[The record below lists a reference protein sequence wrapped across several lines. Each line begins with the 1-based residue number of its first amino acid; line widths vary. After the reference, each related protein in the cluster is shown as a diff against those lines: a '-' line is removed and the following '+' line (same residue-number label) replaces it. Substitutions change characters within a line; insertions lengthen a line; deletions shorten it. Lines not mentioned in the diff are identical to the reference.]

1 VNGDG
6 FENLVLSEVVHS
18 ALTLAATGRE
28 AGSALQTG
36 PVLDALARVDHLGDW
51 SRFWLNAGRAEDI
64 GLADV
69 PDIEVPPPAGTVAM
83 PVKTW
88 RGVALSSAMAESMT
102 LLVRLADGYEMI
114 PVPPGAL
121 ALALVSVQS
130 GGASQTLLAAGNATH
145 EEFLRIIE
153 SDLLGTDLDGL
164 DEVLGAVDIRGEE
177 PRRRVVG
184 TALSAAEALA
194 GGRAPD
200 DLDLLQII
208 VRDEAVTKVFARA
221 GLDLPEFAEIAGQAR
236 VLGTKPAADI
246 VATAAEDVGDAIP
259 TDVQVMITATAHPS
273 IGMLHALR
281 VFGIRGPELA
291 ADAAMDQAEIKG
303 RVEPSTALYIS
314 TILNVIALFAVCG
327 LIIVHAV
334 GPGSLWELLLIWLA
348 FTGPPSSSTL
358 ASFAVSIL
366 YLPIAGPLVAGAK
379 LSETLI
385 SCWRSRAERRQLLST
400 TGIKLTERGHSRL
413 VRRRRPRASAV
424 LAVQNAGFSTIRMRM
439 FERLVRKAVRRG
451 LQPADA
457 PE

>member
-1 VNGDG
+1 VTGDG
-6 FENLVLSEVVHS
+6 FEHLVLSEIVHS
-18 ALTLAATGRE
+18 ALTLAATGRG

-36 PVLDALARVDHLGDW
+36 PVLDALARLDHLGDW
-51 SRFWLNAGRAEDI
+51 SRLWLNAGRAEDI

-88 RGVALSSAMAESMT
+88 HGVALSSAMRESMT
-102 LLVRLADGYEMI
+102 LLVRLAEGYKMI

-121 ALALVSVQS
+121 ALALVAVQS

-164 DEVLGAVDIRGEE
+164 DEVLAPVDIRGEV
-177 PRRRVVG
+177 PGRQVMS
-184 TALSAAEALA
+184 TALEAAGVLT

-208 VRDEAVTKVFARA
+208 MRDRAVTKVFARA
-221 GLDLPEFAEIAGQAR
+221 GLDLPELAEIAGQAR
-236 VLGTKPAADI
+236 VLGTKSAADI
-246 VATAAEDVGDAIP
+246 VATTAADVGDALP
-259 TDVQVMITATAHPS
+259 TDVQIMITATAHPS

-281 VFGIRGPELA
+281 VFGICGPELA
-291 ADAAMDQAEIKG
+291 ADAAMDQAAVG
-303 RVEPSTALYIS
+303 RVEPSTAVYIS

-358 ASFAVSIL
+358 ASFAVSVL

-424 LAVQNAGFSTIRMRM
+424 LAIRNAGFSTIRMRI
-439 FERLVRKAVRRG
+439 FERAVRKAVRRG